1 MRIDHAALI
10 NVGADVDVHR
20 GHADDATRDV
30 GACPNGGSS
39 RDESDLILQRD
50 RLKGIGILVEK
61 WKPLGRVIDQTSD
74 PEAQQDSFFHPLV
87 NRPAAVRLARSGSHL
102 ASIERFDESLE
113 GLSRCVGRDVLIGG
127 PGCLFN
133 PVLEVSD
140 VHAHAEPISC
150 MAGGLQTDDSAQ
162 GWMFAKRLPLR
173 VCRSNRSITLAGDLT
188 DETERLIVRGL
199 QLVPGSRW
207 HLDEV
212 KSLDLFHAVTDD
224 GASASPEYDDGVRM
238 HVLFEGRMSSR
249 LDLEIAQL
257 AGLKRFVAEEIL
269 SCDRLEMG
277 ALLLVLL
284 QVHAFPAIPRPF
296 LRESPDVRSA

>member
-61 WKPLGRVIDQTSD
+61 WKPLGRVTDQTSD

-162 GWMFAKRLPLR
+162 GWMFAKRRPL
-173 VCRSNRSITLAGDLT
+173 
-188 DETERLIVRGL
+188 RGL

-212 KSLDLFHAVTDD
+212 KSLDLIHAVTDY
-224 GASASPEYDDGVRM
+224 GASTSPEYDDGVRM